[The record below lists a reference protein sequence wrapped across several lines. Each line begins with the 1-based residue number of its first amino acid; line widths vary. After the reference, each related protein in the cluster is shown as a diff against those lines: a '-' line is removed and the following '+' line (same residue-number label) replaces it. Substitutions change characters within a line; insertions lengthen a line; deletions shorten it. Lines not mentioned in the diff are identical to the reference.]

1 MEFIEITHTVTR
13 AGAAFGFCLMV
24 VTGAVIFYSNGR
36 TFKALKKKKFV
47 LPWASAFLV
56 MVLAS
61 AVVGGIIGNV
71 SGAFTGTGNKAGE
84 AIGNAA
90 VGQAGAGAVPLST
103 GEVLGYSGSWI
114 ALTLMIL
121 LGLFIWFAKGWGERV
136 LAISGALTG
145 STWGIAS
152 SIGGLASMIGVPLM
166 TWIGEGMIG

>member
-1 MEFIEITHTVTR
+1 MDLIETTHVVTR

-36 TFKALKKKKFV
+36 TFKALKKRRFW
-47 LPWASAFLV
+47 LPWVASFLV

-61 AVVGGIIGNV
+61 AVVGGIVGNI
-71 SGAFTGTGNKAGE
+71 SGAFTGSGNKLGQE
-84 AIGNAA
+84 IGNAA
-90 VGQAGAGAVPLST
+90 VGQSGAGAVELST

-114 ALTLMIL
+114 ALTLIIL

-152 SIGGLASMIGVPLM
+152 SLGGLASMIGVPLM
-166 TWIGEGMIG
+166 TWVGQGLIG

>member
-1 MEFIEITHTVTR
+1 MDLIETTHVVTR

-24 VTGAVIFYSNGR
+24 VTGAVVFYSNGR
-36 TFKALKKKKFV
+36 TFKALKKRRFW
-47 LPWASAFLV
+47 LPWAASFLV

-61 AVVGGIIGNV
+61 AVVGGIVGNI
-71 SGAFTGTGNKAGE
+71 SGTFTGTGNKLGQE
-84 AIGNAA
+84 IGNAA
-90 VGQAGAGAVPLST
+90 VGQSGAGAVPLST

-114 ALTLMIL
+114 ALTMMIL
-121 LGLFIWFAKGWGERV
+121 LGLFIWFAKGWSERA

-152 SIGGLASMIGVPLM
+152 SLGGVASMIGVPLM

>member
-1 MEFIEITHTVTR
+1 MDLIETTHVVTR
-13 AGAAFGFCLMV
+13 AGAAFGFSLMV

-36 TFKALKKKKFV
+36 TFKALKKRRV
-47 LPWASAFLV
+47 WLPWAASFV
-56 MVLAS
+56 TMVLSS

-71 SGAFTGTGNKAGE
+71 SGAFTGTGNKLGAEIGDA
-84 AIGNAA
+84 AIG
-90 VGQAGAGAVPLST
+90 QSGAGAVKLST

-114 ALTLMIL
+114 ALVLVIL
-121 LGLFIWFAKGWGERV
+121 LGLFIWHAEGWGERS

-166 TWIGEGMIG
+166 TWVGEGMIG

>member
-1 MEFIEITHTVTR
+1 MDLIETTPVVTR

-36 TFKALKKKKFV
+36 TFKALKKRKFWM
-47 LPWASAFLV
+47 PWAASFLV
-56 MVLAS
+56 MVLSS
-61 AVVGGIIGNV
+61 AVVGGIIGNI
-71 SGAFTGTGNKAGE
+71 SGAFTGTGNKLGRE
-84 AIGNAA
+84 IGNAA
-90 VGQAGAGAVPLST
+90 VGQSGEGAVKLST

-114 ALTLMIL
+114 ALTLMVL
-121 LGLFIWFAKGWGERV
+121 LVLYVWFAKGWQERA

-152 SIGGLASMIGVPLM
+152 SLGGIASMIGVPLM

>member
-1 MEFIEITHTVTR
+1 MDFVEVTHVVTR

-24 VTGAVIFYSNGR
+24 ITGAVIFYTQGR
-36 TFKALKKKKFV
+36 TFKALKKRQFW
-47 LPWASAFLV
+47 LPWAASFVV

-61 AVVGGIIGNV
+61 AVVGGIVGNIA
-71 SGAFTGTGNKAGE
+71 GGFTGTGNKLGHE
-84 AIGNAA
+84 IGNAA

-114 ALTLMIL
+114 AFTLMIL
-121 LGLFIWFAKGWGERV
+121 LSLFIWFAKSWTERS

-152 SIGGLASMIGVPLM
+152 SIGGLASMLGVPLM
-166 TWIGEGMIG
+166 TWIGEAMIG

>member
-1 MEFIEITHTVTR
+1 MDSIETTHVVTR

-36 TFKALKKKKFV
+36 TFKALKKRRV
-47 LPWASAFLV
+47 WLPWASSFLI

-71 SGAFTGTGNKAGE
+71 SGGFTGTGNKLGQE
-84 AIGNAA
+84 IGDVAIG
-90 VGQAGAGAVPLST
+90 QSGAGAVELST

-114 ALTLMIL
+114 ALTLVIL
-121 LGLFIWFAKGWGERV
+121 LGLYVWFAKGWGERS
-136 LAISGALTG
+136 LALSGALTG

-152 SIGGLASMIGVPLM
+152 SLGGIASMIGVPLT
-166 TWIGEGMIG
+166 TWIGEGLIG

>member
-1 MEFIEITHTVTR
+1 MDFIEITHVVTR

-36 TFKALKKKKFV
+36 TFKALKKRKFW
-47 LPWASAFLV
+47 LPWAASFIV

-61 AVVGGIIGNV
+61 AVVGGIVGNV
-71 SGAFTGTGNKAGE
+71 AGGFTGTGNKLGQE
-84 AIGNAA
+84 IGNAA
-90 VGQAGAGAVPLST
+90 IGQSGAGAVPIST

-114 ALTLMIL
+114 AFTLMIL
-121 LGLFIWFAKGWGERV
+121 LGLFIWFAKSWQERA

-166 TWIGEGMIG
+166 TWIGEAMIG

>member
-1 MEFIEITHTVTR
+1 MDLIETTHVVTR

-24 VTGAVIFYSNGR
+24 VTGAVIFYANGR
-36 TFKALKKKKFV
+36 TFKALKKRRFW
-47 LPWASAFLV
+47 LPWTSSFLV

-61 AVVGGIIGNV
+61 AVVGGIVGNI
-71 SGAFTGTGNKAGE
+71 SGAFTGSGNKLGQE
-84 AIGNAA
+84 IGNAA
-90 VGQAGAGAVPLST
+90 VGQSGAGAVELST

-121 LGLFIWFAKGWGERV
+121 LGLFIWFAKGWGERT

-152 SIGGLASMIGVPLM
+152 SLGGIASMIGVPLM